1 MRRVDGPLP
10 ERLVE
15 ETLARFR
22 REAIARGWVQEDKAD
37 QVVEVVREQ
46 VEETY
51 GIDRRSQDT

>member
-1 MRRVDGPLP
+1 MRRFAEPLP

-22 REAIARGWVQEDKAD
+22 REVIARGWVEEDKAD
-37 QVVEVVREQ
+37 QVVEVIREQ

-51 GIDRRSQDT
+51 GIDRRPQDA